1 MDAQKA
7 KAFLEQAKREPF
19 ARKLGLELLEVREG
33 YAKVR
38 MIVTEDMG
46 NMFGMCHGG
55 AIFSLMDEAF
65 QVACNSY
72 GTWAVAL
79 HVGVSYHSPPQLGS
93 TLLAE
98 AHEVHKTKRTGHYR
112 IEVRDEKG
120 ELIAS
125 CHAIAYRKGSQIPFL
140 EKGPPE

>member
-1 MDAQKA
+1 
-7 KAFLEQAKREPF
+7 
-19 ARKLGLELLEVREG
+19 LELLEVREG

-38 MIVTEDMG
+38 MVVTEDMG

-65 QVACNSY
+65 QVACNSH
-72 GTWAVAL
+72 GTLAVAL

-98 AHEVHKTKRTGHYR
+98 AHEVHRTERTGHYR
-112 IEVRDEKG
+112 IEVRDQEG
-120 ELIAS
+120 QLIAT

-140 EKGPPE
+140 ETSPSE